1 MNLWPI
7 FLLTLRKTL
16 VTRITQKMRMH
27 IPGIPMAREMVSW
40 SEEGVGGMVV
50 DGACLHR

>member
-1 MNLWPI
+1 MTLLSL
-7 FLLTLRKTL
+7 FLLTLRKTP

-27 IPGIPMAREMVSW
+27 IPEIPMARKIVSW
-40 SEEGVGGMVV
+40 SEECVVV